1 MAVTGF
7 GTGVAWLGAEGVV
20 AGCGETVGVRRVAVE
35 VGAVAGVGHAVAGAV
50 GVVGVVGVA
59 GAGDGAEGFVAIE
72 MPDDVPVV
80 LKVGATSVLLLGD
93 AVWLTGDLGG
103 VGPAV

>member
-1 MAVTGF
+1 M
-7 GTGVAWLGAEGVV
+7 
-20 AGCGETVGVRRVAVE
+20 GVRGVAVE

-59 GAGDGAEGFVAIE
+59 GRAFTRIRGSGPAAKIGTVATRGAGDGAEGFAAIE

-80 LKVGATSVLLLGD
+80 LKVG
-93 AVWLTGDLGG
+93 
-103 VGPAV
+103 GPST